1 MTIALIYHDV
11 ADPADRDATGFP
23 GPLANRYKLSPADFA
38 AHLDAIAAERRPVG
52 LWRPGAPAPAVALTF
67 DDGGASS
74 REIAAMLEARG
85 WRGHF
90 FITTDRIGT
99 PGFLDADGVRDLH
112 ARGHVIGS
120 HSVTHPA
127 YFGRLSGDELAREWG
142 VSREVLGEVLGQAPD
157 TAAVPGGSLS
167 RRVIEEAARAGYAM
181 LMTSEP
187 VTRAPQRAG
196 MTVAGRFTVWES
208 TPPAVVAAYARGAR
222 GARARIWLEW
232 NAKTLAKRLSP
243 RIYDAARRIRARSA

>member
-11 ADPADRDATGFP
+11 AEPAERDADRLP
-23 GPLANRYKLSPADFA
+23 GAAGEPLQALAGGLRR
-38 AHLDAIAAERRPVG
+38 HLDAIAQAGRPVG
-52 LWRPGAPAPAVALTF
+52 LWRPGAPAPEVALTF
-67 DDGGASS
+67 DDGGISS
-74 REIAAMLEARG
+74 HRIAEMLEARG

-90 FITTDRIGT
+90 FVTTDRIGT
-99 PGFLDADGVRDLH
+99 PGFLDAGGIRELH

-127 YFGRLSGDELAREWG
+127 YFGRLRARSSRASGATSRAVLAD
-142 VSREVLGEVLGQAPD
+142 VLGEPPD

-167 RRVIEEAARAGYAM
+167 KRVIEEAARAGYGM

-187 VTRAPQRAG
+187 VTRASQRDG
-196 MTVAGRFTVWES
+196 MTVAGRFTVWDS
-208 TPPAVVAAYARGAR
+208 TPAGVVAAYARGAR

-232 NAKTLAKRLSP
+232 NAKTVAKRLSP
-243 RIYDAARRIRARSA
+243 RVYDAARRIRARSA